1 MPKGLFGANPIARG
15 NYQGPGYTFIEVV
28 NSSAFRGMMKFWSV
42 YMNNDQVDGAKVK
55 VFRDDGTNYVFI
67 GESAGVHVNA
77 HLNSNLVCAIP
88 VQIGDL
94 IGAYIYEEIECGST
108 ANGIKY
114 KAGDITANS
123 LKSGWSSTV
132 GPLSVQGTVFW
143 NKAVIL
149 EV

>member
-1 MPKGLFGANPIARG
+1 MPNGLFGSAPISRG
-15 NYQGPGYTFIEVV
+15 NYQGVGYTFLDAVAT
-28 NSSAFRGMMKFWSV
+28 SAYRGMMKLWSV
-42 YMNNDQVDGAKVK
+42 YMNNDVGVAKVK

-67 GESAGVHVNA
+67 GESAALNVVA
-77 HLNSNLVCAIP
+77 HSNTGLICAIP

-94 IGAYIYEEIECGST
+94 IGIYVNEEVECGVT

-132 GPLSVQGTVFW
+132 GPLSVQGTVYW
-143 NKAVIL
+143 NKAIVL
-149 EV
+149 EI